1 MSTIKITLDASAL
14 QLLMD
19 KDPEFQVAVNQ
30 AALAWLRKSIIKPVT
45 DDKIQEALY
54 ACKQELGEYFNKQ
67 FRKIYHTEKWPFR
80 VSKELEEKVHALGNE
95 MIDSVIKESLKEKIN
110 AENLES
116 EFKLKLDR
124 LLEDFQGN
132 LERYFTSGHID
143 QIVRDVANNKV
154 GALFERING

>member
-45 DDKIQEALY
+45 DAKIQEALH
-54 ACKQELGEYFNKQ
+54 ACKEELGDYFDKQ
-67 FRKIYHTEKWPFR
+67 FKESYRSERWPSR
-80 VSKELEEKVHALGNE
+80 VSKEFEEKVHALGNE
-95 MIDSVIKESLKEKIN
+95 MIDSVIRENLKEKIN
-110 AENLES
+110 VETLEA
-116 EFKLKLDR
+116 EFKLKLDK

-132 LERYFTSGHID
+132 LERYFASGHVD
-143 QIVRDVANNKV
+143 RIVRDVANNKV
-154 GALFERING
+154 SALLERVEG